1 MTQKEIETLI
11 DFEQQIQWRWS
22 CGDANGYKD
31 ALAEDVTYVDPLAGQ
46 FLHGREAVAA
56 HFNRILPAGTKTDV
70 VRQEYHK
77 ETARA
82 LSDDEV
88 LLVFNFT
95 TYKAAIKRELNAACI
110 DSSEREQTRPK
121 VKNDDKVK
129 EELFLSWN
137 MSLIFRKQ
145 DGRWLLTHG
154 HLSLRNAFDLESI
167 PRLQEIWKKGI
178 QDSN

>member
-11 DFEQQIQWRWS
+11 DFEQQNQWRWS
-22 CGDANGYKD
+22 CGDANGYID
-31 ALAEDVTYVDPLAGQ
+31 ALAEDVTYVDPLANK

-56 HFNRILPAGTKTDV
+56 HFKRILPIGTQTGV

-82 LSDDEV
+82 LSEDEV
-88 LLVFNFT
+88 LLVFNFN
-95 TYKAAIKRELNAACI
+95 TYKK
-110 DSSEREQTRPK
+110 
-121 VKNDDKVK
+121 DDKGD

-137 MSLIFRKQ
+137 MSLIFRKT
-145 DGRWLLTHG
+145 DDRWLMTHG

-167 PRLQEIWKKGI
+167 PRLRETWKT
-178 QDSN
+178 DSL

>member
-1 MTQKEIETLI
+1 MTQKENETLI

-31 ALAEDVTYVDPLAGQ
+31 ALADDVTYVDPLAGQ

-56 HFNRILPAGTKTDV
+56 HFSRILPAGTKTDV
-70 VRQEYHK
+70 IHQEYHK

-95 TYKAAIKRELNAACI
+95 TYSK
-110 DSSEREQTRPK
+110 
-121 VKNDDKVK
+121 DDKGGEK
-129 EELFLSWN
+129 LFLSWN
-137 MSLIFRKQ
+137 MSLIFRKT
-145 DGRWLLTHG
+145 DDRWLLTHG

-167 PRLQEIWKKGI
+167 PRLQEIWKKGYTE
-178 QDSN
+178 

>member
-31 ALAEDVTYVDPLAGQ
+31 ALVEDVTYVDPLTGQ

-82 LSDDEV
+82 LSEDEV

-95 TYKAAIKRELNAACI
+95 TYKK
-110 DSSEREQTRPK
+110 
-121 VKNDDKVK
+121 DDKG
-129 EELFLSWN
+129 EENLFLSWN

-167 PRLQEIWKKGI
+167 PRLQEIWKKGFTE
-178 QDSN
+178 

>member
-56 HFNRILPAGTKTDV
+56 HFNRILPTGTKTGV

-77 ETARA
+77 ETARL
-82 LSDDEV
+82 LSEDEV

-95 TYKAAIKRELNAACI
+95 TYKK
-110 DSSEREQTRPK
+110 
-121 VKNDDKVK
+121 DDKGDEK
-129 EELFLSWN
+129 LFLSWN
-137 MSLIFRKQ
+137 MSLIFRKT
-145 DGRWLLTHG
+145 DESWLLTHG

-167 PRLQEIWKKGI
+167 PRLQEIWNKGYME
-178 QDSN
+178 

>member
-95 TYKAAIKRELNAACI
+95 TFKAAIK
-110 DSSEREQTRPK
+110 REQTRPK
-121 VKNDDKVK
+121 VKNDDKGGEK
-129 EELFLSWN
+129 LFLSWN
-137 MSLIFRKQ
+137 MSLIFRKT
-145 DGRWLLTHG
+145 DDRWLLTHG

-167 PRLQEIWKKGI
+167 PRLQEIWKKGL

>member
-31 ALAEDVTYVDPLAGQ
+31 ALAEDVTYVDPLANQ
-46 FLHGREAVAA
+46 FLRGREAVAA
-56 HFNRILPAGTKTDV
+56 HFNRIMPAGTKTDV

-82 LSDDEV
+82 LSEDEV

-95 TYKAAIKRELNAACI
+95 TYKAAIKREQIDAWI
-110 DSSEREQTRPK
+110 DSAEREQARPEVRK
-121 VKNDDKVK
+121 DERG
-129 EELFLSWN
+129 EEKLFLSWN
-137 MSLIFRKQ
+137 MSLIFRKT
-145 DGRWLLTHG
+145 DDRWLLTHG
-154 HLSLRNAFDLESI
+154 HLSLRNAFDLEGIS
-167 PRLQEIWKKGI
+167 RLQEIWKKGYME
-178 QDSN
+178 